1 VNALSG
7 APSRNALPRS
17 ARFEKRRNV
26 NSEAASER
34 FREVVLPHLADA
46 MALARWL
53 TGNHHDAEDVVQDAC
68 LRALAGIEGY
78 SGRGA
83 RAWLLTIVRNACF
96 AWLAKNRPKSLVL
109 VGDLAAVDEIAQSDD
124 AEPTLTPEAELIRK
138 AEATLVHTALE
149 TLPIPFREV
158 LVLRDIN
165 ELSYKEIAAM
175 LAVPIGTVMSRLSRG
190 RTLLAIAIER
200 AR

>member
-1 VNALSG
+1 MNALSG
-7 APSRNALPRS
+7 APFGKSVRRA
-17 ARFEKRRNV
+17 AGIEKQAEV
-26 NSEAASER
+26 SSEPASER

-68 LRALAGIEGY
+68 VRALAGIGSY
-78 SGRGA
+78 GGRGA
-83 RAWLLTIVRNACF
+83 RPWLLAIVRNACF

-109 VGDLAAVDEIAQSDD
+109 VGDPEEMDTLVSSG
-124 AEPTLTPEAELIRK
+124 EPSGATPEAELLRQ
-138 AEATLVHTALE
+138 ADTALIHAALDS
-149 TLPIPFREV
+149 LPLPFREV
-158 LVLRDIN
+158 LVMRDIN
-165 ELSYKEIAAM
+165 ELSYKEIATM

-190 RTLLAIAIER
+190 RALLAAAVRR

>member
-1 VNALSG
+1 MNAVSG
-7 APSRNALPRS
+7 TAWRNAFRRS
-17 ARFEKRRNV
+17 ARFEKRRDV
-26 NSEAASER
+26 SSEAASER
-34 FREVVLPHLADA
+34 FKEVVLPHLADA

-53 TGNHHDAEDVVQDAC
+53 TGNQHDAEDVVQDAC
-68 LRALAGIEGY
+68 VRALAGIDGY

-83 RAWLLTIVRNACF
+83 RAWLLAIVRNSCF

-109 VGDLAAVDEIAQSDD
+109 VGDLAAVDEIGQSDD
-124 AEPTLTPEAELIRK
+124 AEPALTPEAELIRK
-138 AEATLVHTALE
+138 ADAMLVRRALE

-190 RTLLAIAIER
+190 RGLLAIAIER

>member
-1 VNALSG
+1 VNALSSV
-7 APSRNALPRS
+7 PWRNAVPRS

-26 NSEAASER
+26 SSEAASER
-34 FREVVLPHLADA
+34 FKEVVLPHLADA

-53 TGNHHDAEDVVQDAC
+53 TGNQHDAEDVVQDAC

-83 RAWLLTIVRNACF
+83 RAWLLAIVRNSCF

-109 VGDLAAVDEIAQSDD
+109 VGDIAAVDEIAQSDD
-124 AEPTLTPEAELIRK
+124 AEPTPTPEAELIRK
-138 AEATLVHTALE
+138 ADAMLVRAALE

-158 LVLRDIN
+158 LVMRDIN

-190 RTLLAIAIER
+190 RALLAIAIER